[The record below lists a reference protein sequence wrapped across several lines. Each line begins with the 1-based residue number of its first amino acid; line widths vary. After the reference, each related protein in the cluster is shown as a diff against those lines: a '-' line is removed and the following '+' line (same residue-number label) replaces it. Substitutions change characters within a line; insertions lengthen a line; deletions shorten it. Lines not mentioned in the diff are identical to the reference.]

1 MYLEF
6 HLLQNTGPSNLNRD
20 DAGQP
25 KTCTFGDYDRAR
37 ISSQCLKRT
46 IRTSSFFKAAT
57 GVSNGERTEYLIDWL
72 KEILEEK
79 HPGFEKPAEEF
90 ERTLSVF
97 VECFAGGLDDKEPD
111 QTKVLVYLS
120 PSEAEFITK
129 ELVDNWDEAA
139 AFQLP
144 TDKKQRKNHPTIKNL
159 KKTINEIKEKQGIY
173 GVDAPDIALF
183 GRMLAERPEIE
194 LNAACQ
200 VAHAISTH
208 EVRTEIDYFTAMDDR
223 QPLDEP
229 GAAHINAAFFNSACF
244 YRYAQLDWDE
254 LVKNLRGNKEVARRT
269 VDGFLRG
276 LIFAL
281 PKGKQSSFNSQ
292 TYPNFVLVVIRDD
305 GFPWSM
311 VNAFETPVQPKK
323 EGLIAASFEA
333 LDNCWGYYRDKFGRL
348 SSFKAILALPLHPNI
363 SLHAKSNHKLS
374 QYVVEDLPTLFE
386 TIQSVLQ
393 QEVRAV

>member
-6 HLLQNTGPSNLNRD
+6 HLLQNTAPSNLNRD

-25 KTCTFGDYDRAR
+25 KACTFGYYDRAR
-37 ISSQCLKRT
+37 ISSQCFKRA
-46 IRTSSFFKAAT
+46 IRTSKFFKEAT
-57 GVSNGERTEYLIDWL
+57 HASNGERTEYLIGWL
-72 KEILEEK
+72 TEILAEK
-79 HPGFEKPAEEF
+79 YPDFQKPAEEF
-90 ERTLSVF
+90 EQTLSIF
-97 VECFAGGLDDKEPD
+97 VECFAGGLDEKEPN
-111 QTKVLVYLS
+111 QTSVLVYLS
-120 PSEAEFITK
+120 PDEVITIVD
-129 ELVDNWDEAA
+129 ELVKNWDDALV
-139 AFQLP
+139 FPRPQ
-144 TDKKQRKNHPTIKNL
+144 DKNARRRHPVVKALKEIVDKQ
-159 KKTINEIKEKQGIY
+159 KKRNEY
-173 GVDAPDIALF
+173 GVDVPDIALF

-254 LVKNLRGNKEVARRT
+254 LVKNLRGDKEVARRT

-292 TYPNFVLVVIRDD
+292 TYPNLVLVVIRDD

-333 LDNCWGYYRDKFGRL
+333 LDNCWGYYRDKFGVL
-348 SSFKAILALPLHPNI
+348 TSFKAILALPLHPTI
-363 SLHAKSNHKLS
+363 SLHPKSDHNLS
-374 QYVVEDLPTLFE
+374 QYVVKDLPTLFE
-386 TIQSVLQ
+386 KVQSVLQ
-393 QEVRAV
+393 QEARAI